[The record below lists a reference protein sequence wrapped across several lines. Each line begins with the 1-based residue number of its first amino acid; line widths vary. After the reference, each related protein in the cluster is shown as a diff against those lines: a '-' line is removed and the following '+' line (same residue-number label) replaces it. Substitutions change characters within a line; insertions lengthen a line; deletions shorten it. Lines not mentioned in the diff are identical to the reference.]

1 MTDKKLLI
9 ILLLLAAYIFVV
21 KPLNTSLKTKIFEL
35 RNLEKS
41 IAKEKFIEKK
51 APQIKKLYP
60 LYMKRAKKNDSLFFL
75 ENTSVST
82 SMSNMQ
88 KMLKRAIKTND
99 LISVS
104 MNWGVAE
111 KKDSYQVLPISFI
124 VRGYPNQISGFIKS
138 VLTSHKLFRFITYSV
153 SKYRKKIVVRA
164 TVVGFKLK
172 KKND

>member
-9 ILLLLAAYIFVV
+9 ILFLLAAHIFIV
-21 KPLNTSLKTKIFEL
+21 KPFNLRLETKTFEL

-51 APQIKKLYP
+51 SLKIKKLYP
-60 LYMKRAKKNDSLFFL
+60 QYMKTVKRNNSLFFKQ
-75 ENTSVST
+75 NTSVSA

-99 LISVS
+99 LISVN

-111 KKDSYQVLPISFI
+111 KKDGYQVLPISFI

-153 SKYRKKIVVRA
+153 SKYRKKIAVRA

-172 KKND
+172 NEK